1 MMGKANAERSR
12 WSQASGFSGAYAE
25 ADSALTTLDAS
36 ANRVYEATQLLKA
49 VEAGL
54 PASPKHITLNASELS
69 LSKGDSYT
77 LTYTLLP
84 SDSVGTV
91 TWNSSNSSVAR
102 VNDGVVTAAGEGSAV
117 ITARVSGSVYAT
129 CNISVS
135 SRPVDI
141 TGISI
146 SPSSLAL
153 STKSGSR
160 TLDYTIL
167 QMARNLL
174 PELGIFKYCSGSC

>member
-91 TWNSSNSSVAR
+91 TWNSSNSSVA
-102 VNDGVVTAAGEGSAV
+102 G
-117 ITARVSGSVYAT
+117 
-129 CNISVS
+129 
-135 SRPVDI
+135 
-141 TGISI
+141 
-146 SPSSLAL
+146 
-153 STKSGSR
+153 
-160 TLDYTIL
+160 
-167 QMARNLL
+167 
-174 PELGIFKYCSGSC
+174 